1 MEGRDGK
8 TTDASRYVISLK
20 SDQRVG
26 RQSVDS
32 QPADCRPTVDRR
44 VGRRVYRRVG
54 GIGFFTISLSLL

>member
-26 RQSVDS
+26 
-32 QPADCRPTVDRR
+32 
-44 VGRRVYRRVG
+44 